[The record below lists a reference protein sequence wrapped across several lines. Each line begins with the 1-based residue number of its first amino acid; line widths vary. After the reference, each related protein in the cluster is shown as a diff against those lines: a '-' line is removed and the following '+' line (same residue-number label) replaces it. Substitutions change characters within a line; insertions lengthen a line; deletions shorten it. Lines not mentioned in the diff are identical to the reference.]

1 MSVDNMTPIVIR
13 AMGDADYRE
22 TLFADFDQAVEGCDL
37 TEPERE
43 FLQGFSRE
51 RLESL
56 VGTLVMHDVAPMRAG
71 KRVWIVPNWWTE
83 PLDAGAIAIRLQTGV
98 VFGNGSHATTRL
110 CVTALEK
117 YLRPGNRVF
126 DLGTGSGILA
136 IAAARL
142 GARSVLAVDL
152 SPIAA
157 ETAQHNVKANQVERC
172 VRVECGSLDVV
183 QTPEHHQPPFDLVT
197 ANLLTPILL
206 DVLASGVSDVLRP
219 GGLMIAS
226 GFPQHHLPAI
236 KKSAL
241 AVGLRTIEHR
251 QLEGW
256 SGIVLRK
263 QTKFFI
269 SNLIRRK

>member
-13 AMGDADYRE
+13 AMSDADYRE
-22 TLFADFDQAVEGCDL
+22 TLFSDFDQAVEGCGL
-37 TEPERE
+37 TNQERE
-43 FLQGFSRE
+43 FLQNFSRQ

-56 VGTLVMHDVAPMRAG
+56 VGTLVMHDVAPVRAG
-71 KRVWIVPNWWTE
+71 ERVWIIPSWWTE
-83 PLDAGAIAIRLQTGV
+83 PLDKGAIAIRLQTGV
-98 VFGNGSHATTRL
+98 VFGNGSHPTTRL
-110 CVTALEK
+110 CVAALEK
-117 YLRPGNRVF
+117 YLRPGQRVF

-142 GARSVLAVDL
+142 GAESVLAVDL

-157 ETAQHNVKANQVERC
+157 ETARHNVEANQAEQC
-172 VRVECGSLDVV
+172 VRVECGSLDFV
-183 QTPEHHQPPFDLVT
+183 QSSENRQPPFDVVT

-206 DVLASGVSDVLRP
+206 EMLASGVSDVLRP

-241 AVGLRTIEHR
+241 AVGLRTLEHR

-256 SGIVLRK
+256 SRIVLRK
-263 QTKFFI
+263 RTKFSIF
-269 SNLIRRK
+269 NLIREK